1 MCLISRI
8 STCRREKYLANTKT
22 KTSFIKS
29 TGWNEKSP
37 KLNQLFGPPPK
48 LSKRI
53 RINKTRASSK
63 NKKKKTPAWFK
74 KKNKKTRTPVCLKKR
89 KSMKAKIK
97 KTVKDIATQIICR
110 LKKSPPLSASAKDFI
125 VTSPPATT
133 GRMKKTSN
141 QSILCRTFSAI
152 SYSNLAAK
160 ISKTGIISF
169 ATTGAV
175 SGSGQVK

>member
-37 KLNQLFGPPPK
+37 KLNQLLGPPPK

-53 RINKTRASSK
+53 RTNKTRASSK
-63 NKKKKTPAWFK
+63 NKK
-74 KKNKKTRTPVCLKKR
+74 TRTPVCFKKR
-89 KSMKAKIK
+89 KSIKAKIK
-97 KTVKDIATQIICR
+97 KTAKNTATQIICR
-110 LKKSPPLSASAKDFI
+110 LKKFPSLSASAKDFI

-169 ATTGAV
+169 ATTGAER
-175 SGSGQVK
+175 GSGQVK